1 MTGMSTCLVTTE
13 IRSNDT
19 SPSFVRGVN
28 KGWVFMTM
36 RAPKVATEVSPLG
49 RGPPQQPPSAGA
61 QWNARQLAGCSLWR
75 DDQVHL
81 KGAPA
86 TRHTP
91 KGGSRA
97 LGPAHQVRS
106 V

>member
-1 MTGMSTCLVTTE
+1 MFGDHGNPLQRHQPVLRQGGEQGLGIHDYES
-13 IRSNDT
+13 
-19 SPSFVRGVN
+19 
-28 KGWVFMTM
+28 
-36 RAPKVATEVSPLG
+36 PKVATEVSPLG